1 MKAMVIR
8 EPGGPDVLEMRDVSD
23 PSIGPEDVLVRVRAI
38 GVNRADL
45 LQRAGVY
52 PAPHGVSSDIPGL
65 EFAGEVESVG
75 ARVLAWKKG
84 DRVMGLVGGGAYAE
98 LVVAHEGTL
107 HVVDDSHEWESAAAI
122 PESIA
127 TAYDALV
134 LQGGLEYGDTALIT
148 AGASG
153 VGCAGIQIAKA
164 MGAKVI
170 ATTRT
175 EKKRA
180 AMDAFGADS
189 VIVGST
195 AKDLTAALPAC
206 SVDVVMDL
214 VGGAYVGASTE
225 LLRPKGTLVLVGLL
239 AGRSADLDLGL
250 ILRKRLKLVG
260 TVLRSRSLEEKLA
273 VTRELNAHV
282 LPMVRD
288 GRVKPVV
295 DRVFPF
301 AEAAAAHMHLA
312 TNESIGK
319 VVLTLS

>member
-8 EPGGPDVLEMRDVSD
+8 EPGGPEVLEMREVAD
-23 PSIGPEDVLVRVRAI
+23 PSIGPEEVRVRVRAV

-45 LQRAGVY
+45 LQRAGLY
-52 PAPHGVSSDIPGL
+52 PAPHGVSPDIPGL

-107 HVVDDSHEWESAAAI
+107 HVVDSALRWEEAAAI

-134 LQGGLEYGDTALIT
+134 LQGGLRYGDTALIT

-164 MGAKVI
+164 MGAKVL

-180 AMDAFGADS
+180 SMDTFGADS
-189 VIVGST
+189 VIVAKT
-195 AKDLTAALPAC
+195 AKELTLAVAAG
-206 SVDVVMDL
+206 SVDIVMDL
-214 VGGAYVGASTE
+214 VGGEYVGAAIE
-225 LLRPKGTLVLVGLL
+225 LLRPKGTLVVVGLL
-239 AGRSADLDLGL
+239 AGRTAELDLGL
-250 ILRKRLKLVG
+250 VLRKRIRLIG

-288 GRVKPVV
+288 GRVRPVV
-295 DRVFPF
+295 DRVFPL